1 MLDESK
7 INKTYVSYKVY
18 SVIKLKNKYGFRIK
32 FVFSNGDE
40 DIQQIGGFNR
50 KKDANAERD
59 NVIAQLKN
67 HTYIMISNI
76 RFRDY
81 IRYWLE
87 MMRKREEKFKY
98 NSYMSYR
105 NVIENYAI
113 SFFGELYLAQI
124 NLGHIQRFY
133 NYVTSKH
140 KSVAR
145 IAKSVIVT
153 AFEYAK
159 TKNSVSTNPAKNIE
173 LPKIIEAKPC
183 KIQNIDV
190 DKTLNIEQIKLLIQK
205 SKETPIY
212 LHILFAVL
220 MGLRKQEING
230 LKYSDIDF
238 INRKLH
244 LQRQLGVDPKK
255 SKEECAKKTY
265 TKQEIALKTYSSQ
278 RILDIPDM
286 VFKAILEEK
295 KRYERNKS
303 RRIND
308 KYNPFQDL
316 GYICCSTYGH
326 PRSKGFHVRY
336 YKALLQENNLP
347 QIRFHDLR
355 HTFATLLLMNNYN
368 LKAVSQLLGH
378 ASTII
383 TANVYF
389 DQEKV
394 VIDCVKEIT
403 QYINK
408 VKPKGVEEGE
418 LNTIKLDTNLVTSR
432 FIE

>member
-32 FVFSNGDE
+32 FVFSNWDE

-145 IAKSVIVT
+145 IAKSVIIT

-159 TKNSVSTNPAKNIE
+159 TKNLVSTNPAKNIE

-205 SKETPIY
+205 SKKTPIY

-244 LQRQLGVDPKK
+244 LQRQLEVDPKK

-278 RILDIPDM
+278 RILNIPDM
-286 VFKAILEEK
+286 VFEAILEEK
-295 KRYERNKS
+295 KRYERNK
-303 RRIND
+303 RELMIN
-308 KYNPFQDL
+308 
-316 GYICCSTYGH
+316 
-326 PRSKGFHVRY
+326 
-336 YKALLQENNLP
+336 
-347 QIRFHDLR
+347 
-355 HTFATLLLMNNYN
+355 
-368 LKAVSQLLGH
+368 
-378 ASTII
+378 II
-383 TANVYF
+383 LF
-389 DQEKV
+389 K
-394 VIDCVKEIT
+394 I
-403 QYINK
+403 
-408 VKPKGVEEGE
+408 
-418 LNTIKLDTNLVTSR
+418 
-432 FIE
+432 